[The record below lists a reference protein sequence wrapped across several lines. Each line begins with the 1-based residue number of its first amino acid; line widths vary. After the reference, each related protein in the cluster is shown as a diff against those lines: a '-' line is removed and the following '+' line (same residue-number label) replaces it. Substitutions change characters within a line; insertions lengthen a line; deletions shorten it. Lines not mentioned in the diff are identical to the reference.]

1 MAPAVWAPAR
11 WSLCS
16 RATSSILVV
25 DSLLKLTCKINQTGS
40 ISCLHENLRHRL
52 RQIYSTEGVTF
63 VPVAPL
69 LLTVV
74 GDFNGL
80 VSVRMKPPFKMYYF
94 FQRKPSFSIRSQDAV
109 VALGHACCFS
119 LQRSVMHH
127 APCTMVCLKSAHVS
141 LLACTLAKEGQV
153 VF

>member
-25 DSLLKLTCKINQTGS
+25 DSLLKLTCKINQIGS

-52 RQIYSTEGVTF
+52 RQIYSTVGVTF

-94 FQRKPSFSIRSQDAV
+94 FQRKPVPPSCHDTGALRPKKLKKCHTHCNSQTQAT
-109 VALGHACCFS
+109 S
-119 LQRSVMHH
+119 LE
-127 APCTMVCLKSAHVS
+127 TKSKVKLVLDFNS
-141 LLACTLAKEGQV
+141 N
-153 VF
+153 